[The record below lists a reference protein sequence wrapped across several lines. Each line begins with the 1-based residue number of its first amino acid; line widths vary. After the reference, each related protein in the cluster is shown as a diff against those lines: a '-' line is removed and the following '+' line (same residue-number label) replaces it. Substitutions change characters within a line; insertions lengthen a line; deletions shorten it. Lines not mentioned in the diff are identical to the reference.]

1 MSYSSN
7 DAILQGGKASRKERN
22 LSEAQSDD
30 RPEEQVH
37 LAETLDLIQNQ
48 MESELETASVQK
60 EEMIA
65 FRREMYEETT
75 HYSRDFTRL
84 TEMNQYLSEVKNQTE
99 SYANT
104 AERVERYK
112 RMLDSP
118 YFGRFDF
125 QEEGFDR
132 EKIYIGLYNVIDTK
146 TQDVWVY
153 DWRAPISSVFY
164 RYELGE
170 VKYQAPVGEI
180 TGEVFLK
187 RQYKIKRSKLKYFIN
202 SSIRITDEALQEILS
217 RNSSTTMRQIV
228 ETLQKEQD
236 EIIRDT
242 ENDVLIVQGVAGSGK
257 TSIALHR
264 IAYLMYEGMSS
275 HLRSNN
281 ILIISPNDVFSQ
293 YISTV
298 LPELGEENVVQA
310 TFDDLISSSFKDRF
324 TVETRDQQ
332 LEKLLTLQHSNTGR
346 LKRKSI
352 EFKGSTQFIKLLER
366 LIYYYGHRLI
376 EFEDVYY
383 HGKLIES
390 KQLIKSRFLN
400 NEIGIPMTKQ
410 LKRVEKTLWERIHPL
425 QKKRRNAILSI
436 VATNPEHLLEI
447 KPFARLLALRE
458 AKAFRERIQKFTEV
472 DYKEVYQLVCRD
484 RKLFAKLSHGLN
496 LPEKIEEI
504 LALTLEDLDK
514 GELSYEDSVALLFLK
529 LRLEGGN
536 YSEIRQVVIDEAQDY
551 SPIHYEV
558 FKLLF
563 RNARYTILGD
573 VAQSIEKEAD
583 DSVYD
588 TVAKILN
595 RPKTTKLFLS
605 KGYRSTY
612 EISAFA
618 QRIYGREREA
628 YPFDRHGPEP
638 EVKVFQTSKG
648 MNQEILQDIEAFLED
663 GFETIAII
671 CKTFQESEQVYQS
684 LSRSMSQNQNKNQ
697 SQDQSQNH
705 NQNQSNSRSERFKL
719 HLVHPREGQ
728 IEKGI
733 LVIPAYGAKG
743 LEFDC
748 ALVYG
753 VDQENYTSDVD
764 QRLLYISCTRALHRL
779 KLYSLG
785 KESDI
790 L

>member
-1 MSYSSN
+1 MDDSLNES
-7 DAILQGGKASRKERN
+7 ILQRGNIASKET
-22 LSEAQSDD
+22 AQKDN
-30 RPEEQVH
+30 RCEGRMEEEIH
-37 LAETLDLIQNQ
+37 LAKTLNLIEGQ
-48 MESELETASVQK
+48 MESELENASLRK

-99 SYANT
+99 NYTHT
-104 AERVERYK
+104 AGRVERYK
-112 RMLDSP
+112 RMIDSP

-125 QEEGFDR
+125 QEEDFER
-132 EKIYIGLYNVIDTK
+132 EKIYIGLYNVIDAK

-170 VKYQAPVGEI
+170 AKYFAPVGEI
-180 TGEVFLK
+180 SGEVFLK
-187 RQYKIKRSKLKYFIN
+187 RQYKIKRSQLKYFFD
-202 SSIRITDEALQEILS
+202 SSIRITDDVLQEILS
-217 RNSSTTMRQIV
+217 QNSSTTMRQIV

-236 EIIRDT
+236 MIIRDT
-242 ENDVLIVQGVAGSGK
+242 ENEVLIVQGVAGSGK

-275 HLRSNN
+275 RLSANN

-293 YISTV
+293 YISSV

-310 TFDDLISSSFKDRF
+310 TFDDLIASAFRERF
-324 TVETRDQQ
+324 NVETRDLQ
-332 LEKLLTLQHSNTGR
+332 LEKLIALQHTPEGH
-346 LKRKSI
+346 LKAKSI
-352 EFKGSTQFIKLLER
+352 EFKGSVQFIKLLER
-366 LIYYYGHRLI
+366 LIFYYGHQYI

-400 NEIGIPMTKQ
+400 NKIGIPLVKQ

-425 QKKRRNAILSI
+425 QKQRRNAIVNL

-458 AKAFRERIQKFTEV
+458 AKALRERIQKFTEV
-472 DYKEVYQLVCRD
+472 DYKEVYQLLCTD
-484 RKLFAKLSHGLN
+484 RKLLAKLSQGLN
-496 LPEKIEEI
+496 FPVEIEEI
-504 LALTLEDLDK
+504 LTLTREDLEK
-514 GELSYEDSVALLFLK
+514 GELSYEDSAALLYLK

-551 SPIHYEV
+551 SPMHYEA

-563 RNARYTILGD
+563 HNARYTILGD
-573 VAQSIEKEAD
+573 VAQSIEKEAE
-583 DSVYD
+583 DSSYD
-588 TVAKILN
+588 TFAKILN
-595 RPKTTKLFLS
+595 RAKVTKLTLT

-612 EISAFA
+612 EISTFA
-618 QRIYGREREA
+618 QGIHGGEREA
-628 YPFDRHGPEP
+628 FPLDRHGPEP
-638 EVKVFQTSKG
+638 GVKVFQTDKG
-648 MNQEILQDIEAFLED
+648 MIEKILQDIEAFLGE
-663 GFETIAII
+663 GFETIAVI
-671 CKTFQESEQVYQS
+671 CKTYQESNEVYKR
-684 LSRSMSQNQNKNQ
+684 LSRGL
-697 SQDQSQNH
+697 
-705 NQNQSNSRSERFKL
+705 RESERFKL
-719 HLVHPREGQ
+719 HLVHPRDGQ

-733 LVIPAYGAKG
+733 LIIPAYGAKG

-748 ALVYG
+748 ALLYG
-753 VDQENYTSDVD
+753 VDQKNYQSDID
-764 QRLLYISCTRALHRL
+764 RRLLYISCTRALHRL
-779 KLYSLG
+779 RLYAVE
-785 KESDI
+785 KVSD
-790 L
+790 LL

>member
-1 MSYSSN
+1 MNDSQNKSILLGGNASSK
-7 DAILQGGKASRKERN
+7 DTVQKEAR
-22 LSEAQSDD
+22 S
-30 RPEEQVH
+30 EEQREEEIH
-37 LAETLDLIQNQ
+37 LAKTLNLIEGQ
-48 MESELETASVQK
+48 MESELENASLRK

-65 FRREMYEETT
+65 FRREMYEETA

-84 TEMNQYLSEVKNQTE
+84 TEMNQYLFEVKNQTE
-99 SYANT
+99 NYTNT
-104 AERVERYK
+104 AGRVERYK
-112 RMLDSP
+112 RMLDTP

-125 QEEGFDR
+125 QEEDFDR
-132 EKIYIGLYNVIDTK
+132 EKIYIGLYNVIDAK

-170 VKYQAPVGEI
+170 AKYLAPVGEI
-180 TGEVFLK
+180 SGEVFLK
-187 RQYKIKRSKLKYFIN
+187 RQYKIKRSKLKYFFD
-202 SSIRITDEALQEILS
+202 SSIRITDDALQEILS
-217 RNSSTTMRQIV
+217 QNSSTTMRQIV

-242 ENDVLIVQGVAGSGK
+242 ENEVLIVQGVAGSGK

-275 HLRSNN
+275 NLRANN

-293 YISTV
+293 YISSV

-310 TFDDLISSSFKDRF
+310 TFDDLISSALKERF
-324 TVETRDQQ
+324 IVETRDQQ
-332 LEKLLTLQHSNTGR
+332 LEKLIAIQHTPRGH
-346 LKRKSI
+346 LKAKSI
-352 EFKGSTQFIKLLER
+352 EFKGSEQFIKLLER
-366 LIYYYGHRLI
+366 LIFYYGHQYI
-376 EFEDVYY
+376 KFEDVYY

-400 NEIGIPMTKQ
+400 NKIGIPLIKQ

-425 QKKRRNAILSI
+425 QKQRRKALLNV

-458 AKAFRERIQKFTEV
+458 AKALRERIQKFTEV
-472 DYKEVYQLVCRD
+472 DYKKVYQLLCTD
-484 RKLFAKLSHGLN
+484 RKLFAKLTQGLN
-496 LPEKIEEI
+496 LPEEIEEI
-504 LALTLEDLDK
+504 LTLTLEDLEK
-514 GELSYEDSVALLFLK
+514 GKLSYEDSAALLYLK

-551 SPIHYEV
+551 SQMHYEV

-573 VAQSIEKEAD
+573 VAQSIEREAE

-588 TVAKILN
+588 AFAKILN
-595 RPKTTKLFLS
+595 RSKMTKLSLT

-612 EISAFA
+612 EISSFA
-618 QRIYGREREA
+618 QRIYGGEREA
-628 YPFDRHGPEP
+628 FPFDRHGPVP
-638 EVKVFQTSKG
+638 KVEVLQTAKG
-648 MNQEILQDIEAFLED
+648 MTEKILQDVEAFLEE
-663 GFETIAII
+663 GFETIAVI
-671 CKTFQESEQVYQS
+671 CKTYQESKQVYQS
-684 LSRSMSQNQNKNQ
+684 LSRGL
-697 SQDQSQNH
+697 
-705 NQNQSNSRSERFKL
+705 RESERFKL

-733 LVIPAYGAKG
+733 LIIPAYGAKG

-748 ALVYG
+748 ALLYG
-753 VDQENYTSDVD
+753 VDQKNYQSDLD
-764 QRLLYISCTRALHRL
+764 RRLLYISCTRALHRL
-779 KLYSLG
+779 KLYA
-785 KESDI
+785 EERVSD
-790 L
+790 LL

>member
-1 MSYSSN
+1 MSYSLDKSKSQEGN
-7 DAILQGGKASRKERN
+7 ASQKDMPQNET
-22 LSEAQSDD
+22 QSKV
-30 RPEEQVH
+30 RAEEEIH
-37 LAETLDLIQNQ
+37 LAKTLDLIENQ
-48 MESELETASVQK
+48 MESELENASVRK
-60 EEMIA
+60 EEMLA

-99 SYANT
+99 SYTNT
-104 AERVERYK
+104 ADRVERYK
-112 RMLDSP
+112 RMLDAP

-125 QEEGFDR
+125 QEEDFDR

-170 VKYQAPVGEI
+170 AKYPAPIGEI

-187 RQYKIKRSKLKYFIN
+187 RQYKIIHSKLKYFID
-202 SSIRITDEALQEILS
+202 SSIRITDDALQEILS

-242 ENDVLIVQGVAGSGK
+242 ENEVLFVQGVAGSGK

-281 ILIISPNDVFSQ
+281 ILIISPNDVFSH
-293 YISTV
+293 YISSV

-310 TFDDLISSSFKDRF
+310 TFDDLITSAFQERF

-332 LEKLLTLQHSNTGR
+332 LEKLLALQHTHTGH
-346 LKRKSI
+346 LKGKSI
-352 EFKGSTQFIKLLER
+352 EFKGSVQFIKLLER
-366 LIYYYGHRLI
+366 LIYYYGHRYLK
-376 EFEDVYY
+376 FEDVYY

-425 QKKRRNAILSI
+425 QKQRRNAILNV

-458 AKAFRERIQKFTEV
+458 AKALRDRIQKFTEV
-472 DYKEVYQLVCRD
+472 DYKEVYQLLFQD
-484 RKLFAKLSHGLN
+484 RTLFAKLSQGLE
-496 LPEKIEEI
+496 LPEDIEEI
-504 LALTLEDLDK
+504 RNLTLEELVK

-536 YSEIRQVVIDEAQDY
+536 YSDIRQVVIDEAQDY
-551 SPIHYEV
+551 SPMHYEV

-573 VAQSIEKEAD
+573 VAQSIEKKAE

-588 TVAKILN
+588 SFANILD
-595 RPKTTKLFLS
+595 RPKMTKLSLT

-618 QRIYGREREA
+618 QRIYRREREV

-638 EVKVFQTSKG
+638 EVKVLQTSKA
-648 MNQEILQDIEAFLED
+648 MNQEILQDVEAFLEE
-663 GFETIAII
+663 GFETVAII
-671 CKTFQESEQVYQS
+671 CKTFQESEQVYQN
-684 LSRSMSQNQNKNQ
+684 LNRNMSY
-697 SQDQSQNH
+697 SQTQTH
-705 NQNQSNSRSERFKL
+705 NQNQGNSRSEQSKL
-719 HLVHPREGQ
+719 HLVHPRAGQ

-748 ALVYG
+748 AIIYG
-753 VDQENYTSDVD
+753 VDQENYKSELD
-764 QRLLYISCTRALHRL
+764 QRLLYIACTRALHRL
-779 KLYSLG
+779 MIYAVE
-785 KESDI
+785 KESEI
-790 L
+790 LT

>member
-1 MSYSSN
+1 MSDLN
-7 DAILQGGKASRKERN
+7 EAILHDSHASQN
-22 LSEAQSDD
+22 DMIQSEAQSNDQ
-30 RPEEQVH
+30 PEEQAH
-37 LAETLDLIQNQ
+37 LAKTLELIQNQ
-48 MESELETASVQK
+48 MESELENAKVRK

-65 FRREMYEETT
+65 FRREMYEETA
-75 HYSRDFTRL
+75 HHSGDFTRL
-84 TEMNQYLSEVKNQTE
+84 TEMNQYLSDVKNTTE
-99 SYANT
+99 SYLNT
-104 AERVERYK
+104 AERVKRYK
-112 RMLDSP
+112 LMLNSP

-132 EKIYIGLYNVIDTK
+132 EKIYIGLYNVIDAR

-164 RYELGE
+164 RYELG
-170 VKYQAPVGEI
+170 KAAYQAPVGEI

-202 SSIRITDEALQEILS
+202 SSLRITDEALQEILS
-217 RNSSTTMRQIV
+217 QNSSTTMRQIV

-236 EIIRDT
+236 EIIRDA

-264 IAYLMYEGMSS
+264 IAYLMYEGIGM

-281 ILIISPNDVFSQ
+281 ILIISPNYVFSQ
-293 YISTV
+293 YISSV

-310 TFDDLISSSFKDRF
+310 TFDDLVANALKAHF

-332 LEKLLTLQHSNTGR
+332 LENLLTLQHTNLGQ

-352 EFKGSTQFIKLLER
+352 EFKGSTQYIKLLER
-366 LIYYYGHRLI
+366 LIYHYGHRLI

-383 HGKLIES
+383 HGTLIES
-390 KQLIKSRFLN
+390 RHLIKSRFLH

-410 LKRVEKTLWERIHPL
+410 LKRVEKTLWNRIHPL
-425 QKKRRNAILSI
+425 QKKRREAILEI
-436 VATNPEHLLEI
+436 VAKNPEHQLEI
-447 KPFARLLALRE
+447 KPFTRLLALRE
-458 AKAFRERIQKFTEV
+458 ARMLRERIQKFTEV
-472 DYKEVYQLVCRD
+472 DYKEVYRLLFRD
-484 RKLFAKLSHGLN
+484 RLLFAKLSQGIT
-496 LPEKIEEI
+496 LPEEIEEI
-504 LALTLEDLDK
+504 LAMTAESLDQ
-514 GELSYEDSVALLFLK
+514 GDLSYEDSAALLFLK
-529 LRLEGGN
+529 LKLEGGD

-551 SPIHYEV
+551 SPLHYEV

-573 VAQSIEKEAD
+573 VAQSIEKEVD
-583 DSVYD
+583 DSIYD

-595 RPKTTKLFLS
+595 QPKTAKLFLS

-618 QRIYGREREA
+618 QRIHGRAREA

-638 EVKVFQTSKG
+638 EVKVFQTTKA
-648 MNQEILQDIEAFLED
+648 MDQEILQDIEVFLEE
-663 GFETIAII
+663 GFETIAIL
-671 CKTFQESEQVYQS
+671 CKTFQESKQVYQS
-684 LSRSMSQNQNKNQ
+684 LSLSMSLNQ
-697 SQDQSQNH
+697 SQSTH
-705 NQNQSNSRSERFKL
+705 PSERFKL
-719 HLVHPREGQ
+719 HLVHPREGH

-748 ALVYG
+748 ALIYG
-753 VDQENYTSDVD
+753 TSPENYKSDIE
-764 QRLLYISCTRALHRL
+764 QRLLYIACTRALHRL
-779 KLYSLG
+779 NLYSCPV
-785 KESDI
+785 SH
-790 L
+790 